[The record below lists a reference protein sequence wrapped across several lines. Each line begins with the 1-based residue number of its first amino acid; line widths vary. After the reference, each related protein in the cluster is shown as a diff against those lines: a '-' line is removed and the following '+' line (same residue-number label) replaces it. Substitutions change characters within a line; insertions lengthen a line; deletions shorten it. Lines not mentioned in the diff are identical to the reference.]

1 MSRHF
6 AFGDTAT
13 VKILLNVAFLGIPF
27 SLPPVV
33 HGNETDSSFRGS
45 VGLQIYSLR
54 DQIRQD
60 GAKAFDF
67 VKEQGFKEVEI
78 GLGNQYGMTREELRD
93 TLDRLGI
100 KATAA
105 LGDFNVLLNKTDEA
119 IDHARFFDI
128 KYVGTAWVP
137 HNTPFDEAQT
147 LKIAE
152 NFNTI
157 GKRLKEA
164 GIQFYYHN
172 HEYEFYPYKDGQT
185 LFDIL
190 VEKTNP
196 ELVKYQMDVLWTI
209 FPGQDP
215 VQLLRKYPD
224 RWISMHLKDLA
235 KGVEGNLSGG
245 TDVRNDVPLGTGQA
259 DYPAL
264 LKAAQDIGI
273 KQYFIEDE
281 SPDVLKQIPQSLK
294 FLATVKLPL

>member
-1 MSRHF
+1 M
-6 AFGDTAT
+6 
-13 VKILLNVAFLGIPF
+13 KILLNAALLCILF
-27 SLPPVV
+27 SFTFVV
-33 HGNETDSSFRGS
+33 HGNDTDSSFRGS

-54 DQIRQD
+54 NQIKQD

-67 VKEQGFKEVEI
+67 AKEQGFKEVEI
-78 GLGNQYGMTREELRD
+78 GLGDQYGMTRDELRD
-93 TLDRLGI
+93 TLNRLGI

-105 LGDFNVLLNKTDEA
+105 LGDFNALLTKTDEC

-128 KYVGTAWVP
+128 KYVGTSWVP
-137 HNTPFDEAQT
+137 HRTPFDEAQT

-157 GKRLKEA
+157 GRRLKDA

-172 HEYEFYPYKDGQT
+172 HGYEFYPYKDGQT
-185 LFDIL
+185 LFDL
-190 VEKTNP
+190 LMAKTDP
-196 ELVKYQMDVLWTI
+196 ELVKYQMDVVWTI

-215 VQLLRKYPD
+215 VKLLRKYPD

-294 FLATVKLPL
+294 FLSTVKLPL